1 MRSLLRVVCY
11 ALYYG
16 FAKHLPESNSPGG
29 FLFKTIRYQL
39 VRHMLAECGTDV
51 DINQGAHF
59 GMGRQLRLG
68 SHSGIGKNSV
78 ILGPVR
84 IGNYVGMSFNCFI
97 TGYMREFRDLSRPM
111 AIQGSEPDQEV
122 IIEDDVILFAHV
134 IVLGGVHIQ
143 TGSVIAAGA
152 VVSKNVPKRAIVA
165 GNPARIVGWRGPTG
179 KDAFDKG
186 MTPVASEKV
195 RETAVFE

>member
-1 MRSLLRVVCY
+1 MKALLRVLCY

-29 FLFKTIRYQL
+29 ALFKALRYHL
-39 VRHMLAECGTDV
+39 ARHMLAECGTDV

-59 GMGRQLRLG
+59 GMGRQIHLG
-68 SHSGIGKNSV
+68 SHSGIGKNCV
-78 ILGPVR
+78 VLGPVR
-84 IGNYVGMSFNCFI
+84 IGNYVGMSFNCFV

-111 AIQGSEPDQEV
+111 VNQGAEPDQEV
-122 IIEDDVILFAHV
+122 VIEDDVIILAYV
-134 IVLGGVHIQ
+134 IILGGVHIQ
-143 TGSVIAAGA
+143 TGSVLGAGT

-195 RETAVFE
+195 REAAVFE